1 MNSAEDRQPR
11 PQGAFPWLCMT
22 WAREKRPGDEAGRSD
37 KRCRSFSTRDC
48 SQRHSVSPAWRLDR
62 ETRRRLMLQET

>member
-11 PQGAFPWLCMT
+11 PQGSFPWLSMR

-37 KRCRSFSTRDC
+37 KRCRSFSTRERL
-48 SQRHSVSPAWRLDR
+48 QRHSVSPAWRLDG